1 MASDIRSTPSRP
13 LDRSVSTWSLASH
26 ASPKLDY
33 LRFAVSSTVAGLL
46 TLDIAFI
53 TDLPRPWWAMMAA
66 FVTTQPMAGNLRPRM
81 TYRVLG
87 VLLGAAVAVALIPRL
102 INWPLLMSAAFAIWV
117 AICLFFSVLD
127 RTPRAFMFMLAGYT
141 AAIIGFPYIDQ
152 PGDIFEIAV
161 VRVEEMILG
170 IGCATVVHSLLRPWS
185 AVTVL
190 NMRTGAFLKD
200 AGAWI
205 ADALRGLHNFREDRE
220 RHRFASDISELGIL
234 SPHLAPDTLGID
246 ATRRMAGALQDRMSI
261 LLPLASAAEDRLD
274 ALKERG
280 ALGEPIRALV
290 ADIVGW
296 LSDEALRTRIDAR
309 TLRDRCRTLSP
320 DLSGARDWD
329 TLLTA
334 SLCERLA
341 DFLEAYDD
349 CRRLA
354 VHLETPTQ
362 ETFGR
367 VKYLLA
373 QRSRSLHRD
382 YQLAALTGLAAGMS
396 VFLYCGIWIAIAWPE
411 GAATAAFAAIVSC
424 SFVAQDDPAPVIGRY
439 LAYTAAAL
447 PVSAIYLFL
456 ILPMVDGAVMLSVVL
471 VPVLMVMSYVQAIPT
486 RAARALPMLACFI
499 VAMGFLDRYTADFA
513 RFLNVAFAQMGGV
526 VVTIG
531 PARLFR
537 AIAAQRAARRLLRL
551 CWHDLAA
558 MAAQRHPLDEIA
570 WSNRMLDRIALLSP
584 RLALAGPAEPVAA
597 SDALRDLRIGR
608 NIVHL
613 QRARVEAQPDLAAPP
628 IDQVLTGLESLFRG
642 RVAHGVV
649 VSPPHSLLSAVDR
662 ALSALAAVPASPPR
676 RAAMLALTGIRRNL
690 FTHAL
695 PYIPEV
701 IS

>member
-1 MASDIRSTPSRP
+1 LPE
-13 LDRSVSTWSLASH
+13 
-26 ASPKLDY
+26 LDY
-33 LRFAVSSTVAGLL
+33 LRFAISSTIAGLL

-66 FVTTQPMAGNLRPRM
+66 FVTTQPMAGNLRPKM
-81 TYRVLG
+81 TYRVVG
-87 VLLGAAVAVALIPRL
+87 VLLGAVVAVTLIPRL
-102 INWPLLMSAAFAIWV
+102 INWPPLMSAAFALWV

-152 PGDIFEIAV
+152 PGDIFAIAV
-161 VRVEEMILG
+161 ARVEEMILG

-234 SPHLAPDTLGID
+234 SSHLAPDTLGIE

-274 ALKERG
+274 VLKERA
-280 ALGEPIRALV
+280 ALSEPVQALI
-290 ADIVGW
+290 ADIVAW
-296 LSDEALRTRIDAR
+296 LSDQRMRERISANE
-309 TLRDRCRTLSP
+309 LMARCRALSP
-320 DLSGARDWD
+320 DLSGAPDWD

-334 SLCERLA
+334 SLCERLS

-349 CRRLA
+349 CRELA
-354 VHLETPTQ
+354 LHLEAPTQ

-367 VKYLLA
+367 VKDLLA
-373 QRSRSLHRD
+373 RRRRSLHRD
-382 YQLAALTGLAAGMS
+382 YPLAILTGLAAGMS
-396 VFLYCGIWIAIAWPE
+396 VILYCSIWIAIAWPE

-424 SFVAQDDPAPVIGRY
+424 SFVAQDDPAPVIGKY

-447 PVSAIYLFL
+447 PISAIYLFL

-471 VPVLMVMSYVQAIPT
+471 VPVLMVMSYVQAIPS

-537 AIAAQRAARRLLRL
+537 AVAANRAARRLLRL
-551 CWHDLAA
+551 CWRDLAT
-558 MAAQRHPLDEIA
+558 MAALRHPLDEIA
-570 WSNRMLDRIALLSP
+570 WSNRMLDRIALLTP
-584 RLALAGPAEPVAA
+584 RLALAGPAEPLAA

-613 QRARVEAQPDLAAPP
+613 QRARVAARPDLAAPP
-628 IDQVLTGLESLFRG
+628 IEQVLAGLEALFRD
-642 RVAHGVV
+642 RVAHGAAAP
-649 VSPPHSLLSAVDR
+649 PPHSLLTAVDH
-662 ALSALAAVPASPPR
+662 ALSALAEVPASPPR

-690 FTHAL
+690 FAHAL
-695 PYIPEV
+695 PYSPEA
-701 IS
+701 IR